1 MAGWIKMPL
10 GTEVLGLSPGHIVLD
25 GDPAPPPRK
34 GPCLLSLAKR
44 SSISATAAL
53 LCKVT
58 THGVF
63 LWYATNHSHQKRAK
77 TLWHLGRNSS
87 ALGSE
92 LSLGHF
98 GTSADLS
105 TQFGPTKLMPK
116 CPGSEVSVIRM
127 NSQAPNSTENY
138 GCRICLILHHY
149 DLTVIN

>member
-1 MAGWIKMPL
+1 MPL

-63 LWYATNHSHQKRAK
+63 YDMLHTIVIKNGPR
-77 TLWHLGRNSS
+77 
-87 ALGSE
+87 
-92 LSLGHF
+92 HF
-98 GTSADLS
+98 GTWDGTVRHL
-105 TQFGPTKLMPK
+105 GL
-116 CPGSEVSVIRM
+116 
-127 NSQAPNSTENY
+127 N
-138 GCRICLILHHY
+138 CL
-149 DLTVIN
+149 